1 MNQIVD
7 NWGGKFHLVYLPSW
21 SRYNNNLSFT
31 HKFFKNKIKK
41 ITKRNNIDMI
51 DMDYFF
57 KKKKL
62 DNANLFNLGIYGH
75 YTQEGYKILA
85 DKILDNM

>member
-1 MNQIVD
+1 
-7 NWGGKFHLVYLPSW
+7 
-21 SRYNNNLSFT
+21 
-31 HKFFKNKIKK
+31 
-41 ITKRNNIDMI
+41 MI